1 MIAATVA
8 IKLHAPIS
16 RVDEFKL
23 GAIGEI
29 SYGNALRSACRKPY
43 HALLWRASSA
53 KKKIPLRERKD
64 RHEDITT
71 VGGWPRCRM
80 VLARLRM
87 SAVGAGSHDV
97 PILSDGVF
105 LAEEDK

>member
-1 MIAATVA
+1 MVAATVA

-53 KKKIPLRERKD
+53 KKKIGK
-64 RHEDITT
+64 TAT
-71 VGGWPRCRM
+71 K
-80 VLARLRM
+80 
-87 SAVGAGSHDV
+87 
-97 PILSDGVF
+97 IL
-105 LAEEDK
+105 LL